1 MEWTLIYRRPFNV
14 PGNKNISF
22 YSSKLVLA
30 VKLDVQEQDVLYSGP
45 KMVASLERVINR
57 IHYAGDIT
65 ISESTKV
72 LI

>member
-1 MEWTLIYRRPFNV
+1 MS
-14 PGNKNISF
+14 PGIKNTSF
-22 YSSKLVLA
+22 SLSKLVLA

-45 KMVASLERVINR
+45 KMVASLERVIYR

>member
-1 MEWTLIYRRPFNV
+1 MS
-14 PGNKNISF
+14 PGIKIF
-22 YSSKLVLA
+22 LFFSSKLVLA

-45 KMVASLERVINR
+45 KMVASLERVIYR
-57 IHYAGDIT
+57 IHYARDIR

>member
-1 MEWTLIYRRPFNV
+1 MS
-14 PGNKNISF
+14 PGIKNISF
-22 YSSKLVLA
+22 SLSKLVLA

-45 KMVASLERVINR
+45 KMVASLERVIYR